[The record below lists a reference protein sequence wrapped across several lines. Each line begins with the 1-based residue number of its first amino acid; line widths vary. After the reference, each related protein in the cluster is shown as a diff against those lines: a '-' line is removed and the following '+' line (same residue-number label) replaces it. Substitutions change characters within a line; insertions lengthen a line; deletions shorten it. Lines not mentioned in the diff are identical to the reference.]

1 MITTLLVILAL
12 QASSPPSPPSSTSSP
27 SPSTPGSESA
37 SSTTSATRKLEEVQ
51 AAFTAVDCD
60 KVMLLAP
67 FVFEHRQ
74 ATMAERHDAG
84 FRHAWCAVLV
94 GNLGEAQALF
104 STIVDEDVAAEPA
117 FEIEPRVR
125 VLLEAARGEAQKRL
139 AAKADAARAEA
150 IATIVLKVKAPE
162 GLKGGARAFFDIDVE
177 DPRRLVRGLR
187 LEFRRAGDFDFSAL
201 PITKQSD
208 GSWRGE
214 IPGSFTRS
222 TTGQTIDW
230 FISVLDDE
238 ARLLT
243 THGSRA
249 APLPL
254 VVAPGSSL
262 AQDMRANERLAQE
275 TRVGLALLASPFL
288 TGSGV
293 LAGAFAAVIFAVVS
307 PIGGDLALAV
317 LPSVGAVV
325 GTALTSSA
333 LLDPGDATVAVF
345 TTAAFATVA
354 SGLVLLSGVDTAENA
369 IDGAITFKSGTLLAA
384 AGVAVIGFVASAA
397 VPTTLVVLDAPE

>member
-1 MITTLLVILAL
+1 V
-12 QASSPPSPPSSTSSP
+12 
-27 SPSTPGSESA
+27 
-37 SSTTSATRKLEEVQ
+37 R

-74 ATMAERHDAG
+74 ATMAERHEAG

-104 STIVDEDVAAEPA
+104 STIVDEDVAAEPP
-117 FEIEPRVR
+117 FDIEPRVR

-139 AAKADAARAEA
+139 DAKAEAARAEA

-214 IPGSFTRS
+214 IPGSLTRS

-238 ARLLT
+238 ARVLT

-262 AQDMRANERLAQE
+262 AQDMRANERVAQE
-275 TRVGLALLASPFL
+275 TRVGVALLASPFL
-288 TGSGV
+288 TASGV
-293 LAGAFAAVIFAVVS
+293 LAGSFVAFLAAVIDPVAGGIAFA
-307 PIGGDLALAV
+307 L
-317 LPSVGAVV
+317 LPPAGAVA
-325 GTALTSSA
+325 GTVLVASA
-333 LLDPGDATVAVF
+333 ILDPEDATVAVF
-345 TTAAFATVA
+345 TTTAFGTLFGV
-354 SGLVLLSGVDTAENA
+354 LVLLSGVGSVTNAVDAEGARVFGDT
-369 IDGAITFKSGTLLAA
+369 TLLAA
-384 AGVAVIGFVASAA
+384 FGVAALGFIASAA

>member
-1 MITTLLVILAL
+1 MITTLVALLAL
-12 QASSPPSPPSSTSSP
+12 QSTTTPAPPEAAPPP
-27 SPSTPGSESA
+27 APA
-37 SSTTSATRKLEEVQ
+37 AATSATRRLEEVR
-51 AAFTAVDCD
+51 AAFAAVDCD

-74 ATMAERHDAG
+74 ATMAERHEAG
-84 FRHAWCAVLV
+84 FRHGWCAVLV
-94 GNLGEAQALF
+94 GNLGEAQTLF
-104 STIVDEDVAAEPA
+104 ASIVDEDVAAEPG

-139 AAKADAARAEA
+139 DAKAEAARAEA
-150 IATIVLKVKAPE
+150 IASIVLKVKAPE

-201 PITKQSD
+201 PITKRSD
-208 GSWRGE
+208 GTWRGE

-222 TTGQTIDW
+222 STGQTIDW
-230 FISVLDDE
+230 FISVLDDD
-238 ARLLT
+238 ARVLT
-243 THGSRA
+243 THGTRA

-275 TRVGLALLASPFL
+275 TRVGVALLASPFL
-288 TGSGV
+288 TASGV
-293 LAGAFAAVIFAVVS
+293 LAGAFASVLVAVVS
-307 PIGGDLALAV
+307 PLGGAFAFAL
-317 LPSVGAVV
+317 LPSLGAVA
-325 GTALTSSA
+325 GTALVSSA
-333 LLDPGDATVAVF
+333 VLDPGDATVAVF
-345 TTAAFATVA
+345 STAAFATVF
-354 SGLVLLSGVDTAENA
+354 SSLVLLSGVDSAVNA
-369 IDGAITFKSGTLLAA
+369 VDGTRVFGDTTLLAA
-384 AGVAVIGFVASAA
+384 FGVAAVGFIASAA

>member
-1 MITTLLVILAL
+1 MITPLVTLVALVAL
-12 QASSPPSPPSSTSSP
+12 QSP
-27 SPSTPGSESA
+27 SPSPTVSEPA
-37 SSTTSATRKLEEVQ
+37 VAPTSATRRLDDVR
-51 AAFTAVDCD
+51 AAFAAVDCD
-60 KVMLLAP
+60 KVMLLSP

-74 ATMAERHDAG
+74 ATMAERHEAG

-104 STIVDEDVAAEPA
+104 TSIVDEDVAAEPG

-139 AAKADAARAEA
+139 DAKAEAARAEA
-150 IATIVLKVKAPE
+150 IATIVLQVKAPE
-162 GLKGGARAFFDIDVE
+162 GLKGGARAFFAIDVD

-187 LEFRRAGDFDFSAL
+187 LEFRRAGDFDYSAL

-230 FISVLDDE
+230 FISVLDDD
-238 ARLLT
+238 ARVLT

-249 APLPL
+249 TPLPL

-275 TRVGLALLASPFL
+275 TRVGVAVLASPFL
-288 TGSGV
+288 TASGV
-293 LAGAFAAVIFAVVS
+293 LAGSFAAFLVAVVS
-307 PIGGDLALAV
+307 PLGGAFAFAI
-317 LPSVGAVV
+317 LPSVGAVA
-325 GTALTSSA
+325 GTAMVASA
-333 LLDPGDATVAVF
+333 VLDPGDATVAVF
-345 TTAAFATVA
+345 STAAFATVFGA
-354 SGLVLLSGVDTAENA
+354 LVLLSGVDSVVNA
-369 IDGAITFKSGTLLAA
+369 VDTDGAFFNTALLSAG
-384 AGVAVIGFVASAA
+384 GVAVLGFIASAV